1 MELENMTTTESPAAA
16 LERIHGEVRQLNEE
30 SEMLASEQV
39 KDLRREKRDLEAEN
53 ARLQRELTRNERKNA
68 KITLRMPESLL
79 LKISAA
85 ARSKGY
91 SSPALFLFELLARL
105 QDRDLETAFDAFED
119 PAFGS
124 DLSQLACNLGCKP
137 GETLRLI
144 RNALPHELCGLY
156 CWTGKGGQGVTASSG
171 QEPEKQEK
179 A

>member
-1 MELENMTTTESPAAA
+1 MELENTTAMGSSAAS
-16 LERIHGEVRQLNEE
+16 LERVHSEMRRLNEE
-30 SEMLASEQV
+30 SEQLASEQV
-39 KDLRREKRDLEAEN
+39 EDLRREKRDLEAEN
-53 ARLQRELTRNERKNA
+53 ARLQRELTRNERKDV

-105 QDRDLETAFDAFED
+105 QDRDLETGFDAFED

-144 RNALPHELCGLY
+144 RNALPRELCGLY
-156 CWTGKGGQGVTASSG
+156 CWTGKGGEGGPASSG

>member
-1 MELENMTTTESPAAA
+1 MEPESNAKMESPAEA
-16 LERIHGEVRQLNEE
+16 LERTHNDIRRFGEE
-30 SEMLASEQV
+30 SERLASEEV

-53 ARLQRELTRNERKNA
+53 ARLQRELTRNERKDA

-91 SSPALFLFELLARL
+91 SSPVLFLFEFLARL

-124 DLSQLACNLGCKP
+124 DLSKLACNLGCKP

-144 RNALPHELCGLY
+144 RNALPSELCGLY
-156 CWTGKGGQGVTASSG
+156 YWTGKGGEGGSGSSR